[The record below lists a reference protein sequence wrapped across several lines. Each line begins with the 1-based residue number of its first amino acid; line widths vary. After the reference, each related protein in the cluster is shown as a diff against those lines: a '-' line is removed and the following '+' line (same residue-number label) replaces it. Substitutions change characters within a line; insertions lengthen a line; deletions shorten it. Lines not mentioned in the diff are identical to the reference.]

1 MSVLT
6 LIENWEGDFKKTSYE
21 TLSYARNVTN
31 QLNTDLI
38 VLTLGSTQPKQLIE
52 YGADKVINI
61 SNLKFE
67 TTTNKVISDLC
78 VEIIQEYEINTTIIA
93 NTNVGKSI
101 SPLITVKLKDTGL
114 ITNAIALPEKTAPLT
129 VKCKAF
135 SSKAYVK
142 YESNY
147 NSNIINIL
155 PNSIGNINKTPGKG
169 EIINIEKSFEDS
181 IQILDRKK
189 SNEKISLSDA
199 EIVVSAGRGL
209 KAPENWEMIEELAEL
224 LGAAT
229 ACSKPVSDMG
239 WRPHSEHVG
248 QTGLVVN
255 PELYIAIGISG
266 AIQHLAG
273 VNGSKNIVV
282 INIDA
287 DAPFFKGANYGIIGD
302 AFVII
307 PKLIE
312 AIKNHKN

>member
-1 MSVLT
+1 M
-6 LIENWEGDFKKTSYE
+6 
-21 TLSYARNVTN
+21 
-31 QLNTDLI
+31 
-38 VLTLGSTQPKQLIE
+38 LTLGSTQPNQLIE

-78 VEIIQEYEINTTIIA
+78 VDIIQEHEINTTIIA

-101 SPLITVKLKDTGL
+101 SPLITVKLEDTGL
-114 ITNAIALPEKTAPLT
+114 ITNAIALPERTTPLT

-155 PNSIGNINKTPGKG
+155 PNSIGNINKTTGKG

-181 IQILDRKK
+181 IQILDRNK

-209 KAPENWEMIEELAEL
+209 KAPENWQMIEELAEL